1 VYLYKCA
8 AMKRIRLL
16 TLLSLIFMA
25 TSCNSQNRE
34 QPRNDRQPAVAGQ
47 FYAGDAATLNKDLKA
62 LFDKAIPKKISDVIA
77 VIAPH
82 AGYVFSGEV
91 AASAFNQIDEN
102 KQYTDIFV
110 IGSSHSSYF
119 SGASV
124 YCDGD
129 FITPLGTVEVDTAL
143 AKKLVK
149 ENAVIKN
156 YKDVHIF
163 EHSLEVQLPF
173 LQYKMKKPFRIV
185 PVVIGTSDA
194 ADCKR
199 IAKALEPY
207 FNSDNLFVISTDF
220 SHYPNNENAKKVDF
234 LTAQAIESNSPAQL
248 LETLK
253 YNEKLC
259 VPNLATSLCGW
270 SSVLTLLYIT
280 ENLNDITIST
290 LQYKNSG
297 DTPVYGDSLRV
308 VGYTAMAVNGK
319 ITSKMNEEF
328 SLSSEDKKDLMGI
341 ARSTL
346 TEYIKNGKIPAVD
359 TSGFSSTIK
368 QNCGAFVT
376 LHKQGRLRGCI
387 GRFEAD
393 KPLYLVVQDMTIAAA
408 TEDYRFSRVVTDE
421 LNTIDMEISVL
432 SPLKLIKSI
441 DEIGLGKHGI
451 YIKKGSRGGTF
462 LPQVAT
468 ETGWSK
474 EEFLGHCAE
483 DKAGLGWYGWK
494 DADIYIY
501 SAIVF
506 GEKDV
511 K

>member
-1 VYLYKCA
+1 MTA
-8 AMKRIRLL
+8 
-16 TLLSLIFMA
+16 
-25 TSCNSQNRE
+25 SCNSQNHE
-34 QPRNDRQPAVAGQ
+34 QPKNDRRPAVAGQ
-47 FYAGDAATLNKDLKA
+47 FYAGDAAMLNKDLKA
-62 LFDKAIPKKISDVIA
+62 LFDKASPKKVNDVLAIIS
-77 VIAPH
+77 PH

-91 AASAFNQIDEN
+91 AATAINQIDEN
-102 KQYTDIFV
+102 KEYTDIFV

-119 SGASV
+119 SAASV

-129 FITPLGTVEVDTAL
+129 FITPLGTVEVDTDL

-149 ENAVIKN
+149 ENAIIKN

-185 PVVIGTSDA
+185 PIVVGTSDA
-194 ADCKR
+194 ADCKK
-199 IAKALEPY
+199 IAKALQPY
-207 FNSDNLFVISTDF
+207 LNSDNLFVISTDF
-220 SHYPNNENAKKVDF
+220 SHYPNYENAKKVDH

-248 LETLK
+248 LEALK
-253 YNEKLC
+253 YNEKLYI
-259 VPNLATSLCGW
+259 PNLATSLCGW
-270 SSVLTLLYIT
+270 SSVLTLLYMT
-280 ENLNDITIST
+280 ENLDDITIST

-297 DTPVYGDSLRV
+297 DSPVYGDSLRV
-308 VGYTAMAVNGK
+308 VGYNAMAVSGIIK
-319 ITSKMNEEF
+319 KKMNEDF
-328 SLSSEDKKDLMGI
+328 SLSSKDKEDLLDI
-341 ARSTL
+341 ARNTL
-346 TEYIKNGKIPAVD
+346 TEFIKNGKIPAID
-359 TSGFSSTIK
+359 TAGFSGVIK

-376 LHKQGRLRGCI
+376 LHKKGQLRGCI

-393 KPLYLVVQDMTIAAA
+393 KPLYLVIQDMAIAAS
-408 TEDYRFSRVVTDE
+408 TEDYRFSRVVADE
-421 LNTIDMEISVL
+421 LKLIDLEISVL

-441 DEIGLGKHGI
+441 DEIELGKHGI
-451 YIKKGSRGGTF
+451 YIKKGNRGGTF

-468 ETGWSK
+468 ETGWTK

-506 GEKDV
+506 GEKDEY
-511 K
+511 